1 MNKISTIAMCA
12 IFAFGMPLMA
22 SAQRSNIEHRPKKE
36 MREKHR
42 PRAMHDK
49 DFKMM
54 CEIVED
60 ASFSKKKIGV
70 VKVAC
75 ISSYFNN
82 EQCVKLLSMIS
93 FENDRMET
101 LKVLAPRVLDP
112 NPKEIQKQ
120 FSFSSSKE
128 EVMEILYPER
138 R

>member
-22 SAQRSNIEHRPKKE
+22 SAQRPNIEHRPKKE

-93 FENDRMET
+93 FENDRLEA
-101 LKVLAPRVLDP
+101 LRVLAPRVIDL
-112 NPKEIQKQ
+112 NSKEVLKQ
-120 FSFSSSKE
+120 FSFSSSKQ
-128 EVMEILYPER
+128 EVMKILHPER

>member
-22 SAQRSNIEHRPKKE
+22 SVQRSNIEHRPKKE

-70 VKVAC
+70 ARWLVYPV
-75 ISSYFNN
+75 
-82 EQCVKLLSMIS
+82 
-93 FENDRMET
+93 T
-101 LKVLAPRVLDP
+101 
-112 NPKEIQKQ
+112 
-120 FSFSSSKE
+120 SKTSNASNFF
-128 EVMEILYPER
+128 L
-138 R
+138 